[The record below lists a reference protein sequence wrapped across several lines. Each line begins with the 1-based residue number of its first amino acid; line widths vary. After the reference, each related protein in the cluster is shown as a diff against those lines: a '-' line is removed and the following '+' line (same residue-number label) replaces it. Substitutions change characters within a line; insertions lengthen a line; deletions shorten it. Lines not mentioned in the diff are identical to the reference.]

1 MTFVTI
7 SSDAL
12 QSLATQLEAIQKMA
26 EERAAHLAA
35 SPHRIYQLKEALSFL
50 GISSSELKRA
60 RYDGRI
66 QYHQADDKFWFYQS
80 ELIDFQT
87 KYLSI
92 SHG

>member
-12 QSLATQLEAIQKMA
+12 QSLAVQLQAIRKMA
-26 EERAAHLAA
+26 EERAVRLAA
-35 SPHRIYQLKEALSFL
+35 NPHRIYPLKEALSFL
-50 GISSSELKRA
+50 DISNSELKRA

-66 QYHQADDKFWFYQS
+66 QYHQANDKFWFYQS

>member
-12 QSLATQLEAIQKMA
+12 QSLATQLEAIRKMA
-26 EERAAHLAA
+26 EDRADCLAA
-35 SPHRIYQLKEALSFL
+35 NPHRIFQLKEALSFL
-50 GISSSELKRA
+50 GISNSELKRA
-60 RYDGRI
+60 RYDGQI

-87 KYLSI
+87 K
-92 SHG
+92 

>member
-7 SSDAL
+7 LSDAL
-12 QSLATQLEAIQKMA
+12 QSLATQLEAIRKMA
-26 EERAAHLAA
+26 EERAARLAA
-35 SPHRIYQLKEALSFL
+35 SPRRIYQLKEALSFL
-50 GISSSELKRA
+50 GISNIELKRA
-60 RYDGRI
+60 RYNGRI

>member
-12 QSLATQLEAIQKMA
+12 LSLATQLDAIRKMA
-26 EERAAHLAA
+26 EGRASCLAA

-50 GISSSELKRA
+50 GISNSELKRA
-60 RYDGRI
+60 RYNGRI

-80 ELIDFQT
+80 KLIDFQT

>member
-12 QSLATQLEAIQKMA
+12 QSLTTQLEAIRKMA
-26 EERAAHLAA
+26 EERAARLAA
-35 SPHRIYQLKEALSFL
+35 SSHRIYQLKEALCFL
-50 GISSSELKRA
+50 GISINELKRA

-66 QYHQADDKFWFYQS
+66 QYHQADDKLWFYQI

-87 KYLSI
+87 KYLSN

>member
-1 MTFVTI
+1 MTFVTF

-12 QSLATQLEAIQKMA
+12 QSLATQLEAISKMA
-26 EERAAHLAA
+26 EERADRLAA

-50 GISSSELKRA
+50 GISNSELKRA